1 VPRADARN
9 LRAGTRG
16 RKVPGPAIAALGALL
31 LAGGA
36 TAQTYPVK
44 PVRLIVAFPAGGG
57 SDVVGR
63 ILAQKL
69 GERLGQ
75 QMVVENRAGAGGSI
89 GTEAAV
95 RSAPDGYTLALGSTS
110 EIAINPA
117 VYTKLSYDTV
127 RDLVGV
133 APVASTPMALLVH
146 PALPVRAVKDVI
158 ALARS
163 RPGQINYSSA
173 GNGST
178 THLASEIFRSAA
190 RVDLVHV
197 PYKGAPP
204 ALADLVGGQVH
215 MMISTLPA
223 AMSLVQAGRLRALAV
238 TTAKRAESMPDVPTM
253 QEAGLPGFDV
263 EYWYGI
269 FAPSALAK
277 DLAGRLHTEIAQT
290 VRQPD
295 VVASLAKQGA
305 APMSMSPAEFAAFV
319 KAEVGK
325 WGSAARA
332 AGVKLD

>member
-1 VPRADARN
+1 V
-9 LRAGTRG
+9 
-16 RKVPGPAIAALGALL
+16 
-31 LAGGA
+31 
-36 TAQTYPVK
+36 AQTYPSK

-89 GTEAAV
+89 GTEVAV

-146 PALPVRAVKDVI
+146 PALPVGNVKDVI

-178 THLASEIFRSAA
+178 THLAAEIFRSAA
-190 RVDLVHV
+190 SVELVHV

-223 AMSLVQAGRLRALAV
+223 AMSLVQAGRLRTLAV
-238 TTAKRAESMPDVPTM
+238 TTAKRAESMPAVPTM

-277 DLAGRLHTEIAQT
+277 DLAGRLHNEIAQT
-290 VRQPD
+290 VRAPE
-295 VVASLAKQGA
+295 VVANLAKQGA

-319 KAEVGK
+319 KVEVGK
-325 WGSAARA
+325 WGGAARA